1 MQIIATQYTTRQSSR
16 KVRLVANSVKSL
28 PLPDLIPQ
36 LGLVERRSSEVIL
49 KVLRQALANAQ
60 HNHGLSMKDLKLVSI
75 LVMDGPSYRRYRP
88 VSRGRAHDILKRT
101 CHVRVILETV
111 DSAKPVA
118 TKKATPAKPT
128 VDTESGQE
136 KSENESVAIQKAL
149 AEKKQPVSKP
159 KTVTK
164 RRHQRKTGV

>member
-28 PLPDLIPQ
+28 PLSDVIPQ

-60 HNHGLSMKDLKLVSI
+60 HNHGLGMKDLKLVSI

-101 CHVRVILETV
+101 CHVRVVLETI
-111 DSAKPVA
+111 DS
-118 TKKATPAKPT
+118 TKSVVTKQAAPAKPT
-128 VDTESGQE
+128 VVAEGSQDKT
-136 KSENESVAIQKAL
+136 ENESVAIQKAL
-149 AEKKQPVSKP
+149 AEKKQPLAKP
-159 KTVTK
+159 KTVAK